1 MPHPIVVREP
11 SELEAF
17 LFAQWPDMKRTTLRQ
32 RLKHGSVTVNGRV
45 VRRHDHLLKPGDRV
59 GLLPKPEATESPPLP
74 RGMRVVFEDA
84 HMIVIDKPSGLL
96 SIASKAEK
104 EKTAYIAL
112 TSHVRG
118 GQDKSRNRVWIVHR
132 LDRETSG
139 LMVFARTEEV
149 KRLLQDGW
157 DRVTKRYL
165 AVTEGVMKE
174 DEGTMESDLDET
186 NPYRVFSAPRSNSTR
201 HAVTHYR
208 VLRRGRNRT
217 MVELTLETGRRHQI
231 RVQLA
236 DLGHPVLGDEKYG
249 TQTGKAR
256 RLALHSCALEMEH
269 PVTGRRLSFSSALP
283 GELKAWIDK

>member
-1 MPHPIVVREP
+1 
-11 SELEAF
+11 
-17 LFAQWPDMKRTTLRQ
+17 
-32 RLKHGSVTVNGRV
+32 
-45 VRRHDHLLKPGDRV
+45 
-59 GLLPKPEATESPPLP
+59 
-74 RGMRVVFEDA
+74 
-84 HMIVIDKPSGLL
+84 
-96 SIASKAEK
+96 
-104 EKTAYIAL
+104 
-112 TSHVRG
+112 
-118 GQDKSRNRVWIVHR
+118 
-132 LDRETSG
+132 
-139 LMVFARTEEV
+139 VFARTEEV